1 MPAKAPGGA
10 GRSGCSG
17 TPGSRTGQRR
27 LTFVGGLVASRPEE
41 VFMLFGDKLTTIDP
55 GDYSTEQRYDALA
68 STAALPL
75 ITAIAEQLGAT
86 LA

>member
-1 MPAKAPGGA
+1 
-10 GRSGCSG
+10 
-17 TPGSRTGQRR
+17 
-27 LTFVGGLVASRPEE
+27 
-41 VFMLFGDKLTTIDP
+41 MLFGDKLTTIDP